1 MSCEEY
7 KDLIEKYLDG
17 MIADDEFR
25 ELQAH
30 TEVCPSCRAD
40 FDHSTFAKNAVK
52 QAFSSDT
59 TAEQAGASLVAK
71 LSAQPNRNSLAHRPA
86 AFFVGKRVAIAA
98 GIVLAAGLLL
108 GFALGRAGGPI
119 GAPLKAEVPISV
131 AQIEGTVLVKH
142 EGSNLWQALDIGSKV
157 HLGDTFHSAAK
168 SVCRLKFEDKSS
180 LELDQN
186 SMLVLQSYDGGTQFY
201 LEHGKLDAAL
211 ESPHPPFFVSTPD
224 GRVEALG
231 TEFTVTVLDE

>member
-1 MSCEEY
+1 MSCGEY

-17 MIADDEFR
+17 AIAEDELSK
-25 ELQAH
+25 LQAH
-30 TEVCPSCRAD
+30 IEACPLCRAD
-40 FDHSTFAKNAVK
+40 FERGTFVENAVK
-52 QAFSSDT
+52 QAFSSHT
-59 TAEQAGASLVAK
+59 SVEQAGASLVAR
-71 LSAQPNRNSLAHRPA
+71 LSEQPNRKLCVHRPVILSGGRRIA
-86 AFFVGKRVAIAA
+86 VAA
-98 GIVLAAGLLL
+98 GIVLAFGLVL
-108 GFALGRAGGPI
+108 GFALGRAGEPTE
-119 GAPLKAEVPISV
+119 APLKAEVPIRV
-131 AQIEGTVLVKH
+131 AHIEGIVLVKH
-142 EGSNLWQALDIGSKV
+142 EGSNLWQVPDTSSKV

-211 ESPHPPFFVSTPD
+211 ESPHPPFFISTPD

-231 TEFTVTVLDE
+231 TEFTVTVVDE